1 VPGSGGVA
9 HRTPVDLPTKRL
21 AVAPLGLLA
30 ALALLAAWLLVAPRT
45 PDLAAAAY
53 RVDLFKHLGLAI
65 YDEHW
70 YAGHDLPGYSVLFPP
85 LAWLLGLRVAGALCV
100 LVSVACFERLT
111 SAVYGSAARW
121 GAIAFAV
128 AAVGDVW
135 IGRMAFALG
144 VSFALATA
152 LAFVRGRGLL
162 AGVLAVLCAAA
173 SPVAG
178 VLLAL
183 AALTDSLWRR
193 SPRALLVL
201 AAPAL
206 VVVLALG
213 GLFPEGG
220 SEPYPIISFAATAV
234 VVVAFVLALPRE
246 HGLLRLGGAIY
257 LFVCLVFLLA
267 PSAMGS
273 NIERYG
279 VLLAG
284 PLLACVVLSERAEG
298 RDAASERH
306 ASPSEASG
314 GAVSAGGTSARA
326 ADGDRALGR
335 EANGSVRPGSRTP
348 WRVPPVAVLALAVW
362 ALWVVWGPVRET
374 LAVAGNASTD
384 AAYYTPVERFLEQH
398 AGTPVRLEV
407 PLTRS
412 HWETAELAPR
422 VSLARGWEKQLDTRF
437 DGVLLRP
444 GLTAASY
451 GRWLHRQAVAYVALP
466 DTQLDPSSAREGDL
480 IRAGLPYLREVFVSR
495 HWRIYAVRAPTPLVS
510 GGARLTTLGHESF
523 DLSVPAAGSYV
534 VRVRFTRYWT
544 LARGSG
550 CVGQA
555 SGGWTRVVAH
565 RPGPL
570 LVRTSFSL
578 ARALGLGASC
588 RAG

>member
-21 AVAPLGLLA
+21 ATAPLGLLT
-30 ALALLAAWLLVAPRT
+30 ALALLVAWLLVAPRT

-85 LAWLLGLRVAGALCV
+85 LAWLLGLRLSGGLCV
-100 LVSVACFERLT
+100 LVSVLCFERLT
-111 SAVYGSAARW
+111 LAVYGPAARW
-121 GAIAFAV
+121 AAVAFAV

-152 LAFVRGRGLL
+152 LAFTRRRGFIP
-162 AGVLAVLCAAA
+162 AVLAVLCAAA

-178 VLLAL
+178 ALLAL
-183 AALTDSLWRR
+183 AALTLSLSRR
-193 SPRALLVL
+193 SPRALLLL

-220 SEPYPIISFAATAV
+220 AEPYPIVSFGATAV
-234 VVVAFVLALPRE
+234 VLVAVLLALPRE
-246 HGLLRLGGAIY
+246 QTLLRLGGALY
-257 LFVCLVFLLA
+257 LFVCLVFLLL

-284 PLLACVVLSERAEG
+284 PLLLCAVLSERSTRARAAEV
-298 RDAASERH
+298 D
-306 ASPSEASG
+306 
-314 GAVSAGGTSARA
+314 GAVSRRARA
-326 ADGDRALGR
+326 PGLAALR
-335 EANGSVRPGSRTP
+335 L
-348 WRVPPVAVLALAVW
+348 PPLAVVAFALW

-374 LAVAGNASTD
+374 LAVAANPSTD
-384 AAYYTPVERFLEQH
+384 AAYYTPVERFLEVH
-398 AGTPVRLEV
+398 ARTPVRIEV
-407 PLTRS
+407 PLTRT

-422 VSLARGWEKQLDTRF
+422 VSLARGWEKQLDTRY
-437 DGVLLRP
+437 DRVLLEP
-444 GLTAASY
+444 GLDAAGY
-451 GRWLHRQAVAYVALP
+451 ERWLHQQAVAYVALP
-466 DTQLDPSSAREGDL
+466 DTQLDPSSAREGAL
-480 IRAGLPYLREVFVSR
+480 IRAGLPYLRQVFVSR
-495 HWRIYAVRAPTPLVS
+495 HWRIYAVRAPTPLVT
-510 GGARLTTLGHESF
+510 GGGRLTTLGHESF
-523 DLSVPAAGSYV
+523 DLAVPRAGSYV
-534 VRVRFTRYWT
+534 VRVRYTRYWSIV
-544 LARGSG
+544 RGSG
-550 CVGQA
+550 CVGRA
-555 SGGWTRVVAH
+555 PGGWTRVVA
-565 RPGPL
+565 RDARPL

-578 ARALGLGASC
+578 SRALGLGAGC
-588 RAG
+588 PAG

>member
-21 AVAPLGLLA
+21 ATAPLGLLT
-30 ALALLAAWLLVAPRT
+30 ALVLLTAWLLVAPRT

-85 LAWLLGLRVAGALCV
+85 LAWLLGLRLAGGLCV
-100 LVSVACFERLT
+100 LVSVLCFERLT
-111 SAVYGSAARW
+111 LAVYGPAARW
-121 GAIAFAV
+121 AAVAFAV

-152 LAFVRGRGLL
+152 LAFARRRWLI
-162 AGVLAVLCAAA
+162 AAVLAVLCAAA

-178 VLLAL
+178 ALLAL
-183 AALTDSLWRR
+183 SALTLSLSRR
-193 SPRALLVL
+193 SPRALLLL

-206 VVVLALG
+206 VVVLLLG

-220 SEPYPIISFAATAV
+220 SEPYPIVSFGATAV
-234 VVVAFVLALPRE
+234 VVVAFLLALPRE
-246 HGLLRLGGAIY
+246 HKLLRLGGALY
-257 LFVCLVFLLA
+257 LFVCLGFLLL

-284 PLLACVVLSERAEG
+284 PLLLCAVLSERPRGGSEG
-298 RDAASERH
+298 SGEGDERESVASRSRE
-306 ASPSEASG
+306 PG
-314 GAVSAGGTSARA
+314 LV
-326 ADGDRALGR
+326 ALR
-335 EANGSVRPGSRTP
+335 L
-348 WRVPPVAVLALAVW
+348 PPLAALAFALW

-374 LAVAGNASTD
+374 LAVAGNPSTD
-384 AAYYTPVERFLEQH
+384 ASYYTPVERFLEIH
-398 AGTPVRLEV
+398 ARTPVRIEV

-422 VSLARGWEKQLDTRF
+422 VSLARGWEKQLDTRY
-437 DGVLLRP
+437 DRVLLEP
-444 GLTAASY
+444 GLDAASY
-451 GRWLHRQAVAYVALP
+451 GRWLHQQAVAYVALP
-466 DTQLDPSSAREGDL
+466 DTELDPSSAREGDL
-480 IRAGLPYLREVFVSR
+480 IRAGLPYLRQVFVSR

-510 GGARLTTLGHESF
+510 GRARLTTLGHESF
-523 DLSVPAAGSYV
+523 DLAVPRPGSYV
-534 VRVRFTRYWT
+534 VRVRYTRYWT
-544 LARGSG
+544 ILHGAG
-550 CVGQA
+550 CVGHA
-555 SGGWTRVVAH
+555 SGGWTTIRAFTSA
-565 RPGPL
+565 PL
-570 LVRTSFSL
+570 LVRTEFSL
-578 ARALGLGASC
+578 GRALGWGNRC